1 MATQSSNGSKSSTA
15 KAKPK
20 RTARAPAAEKGQV
33 QSAAEA
39 AVDLPVGAALAVSDR
54 VTDLVGPW
62 TDRSSA
68 EKQLRSYRTQVRKSL
83 KRTERRGA
91 TARRRATTEAR
102 KTRKTVER
110 KARKRQR
117 SVEQRV
123 RSAFDTPASHAQ
135 GLVEQVTDQLAALR

>member
-20 RTARAPAAEKGQV
+20 RTAKAPAEKGQV

-54 VTDLVGPW
+54 VADLVGPW

-123 RSAFDTPASHAQ
+123 RSAFDTPANHAQ